1 MSLSGE
7 ASVAGTKQLHT
18 SALAVAS
25 KDPEVISMGE
35 VGVRYKSMSDP
46 NSDVP
51 VDVMAAEISSMKS
64 DVGVVHG
71 VETKPLAF
79 GLMFVEAFC
88 VIEEG
93 DGTVDAFEDAMREID
108 GVGEIQVIEIG
119 RLM

>member
-1 MSLSGE
+1 MSRSDE
-7 ASVAGTKQLHT
+7 ASVVGIKEFRTFAPD
-18 SALAVAS
+18 AAS
-25 KDPEVISMGE
+25 KDPEVIYLGE
-35 VGVRYKSMSDP
+35 VGVRYKIMAHPD
-46 NSDVP
+46 SDVSA
-51 VDVMAAEISSMKS
+51 DVIAAEISAMES

>member
-1 MSLSGE
+1 
-7 ASVAGTKQLHT
+7 
-18 SALAVAS
+18 
-25 KDPEVISMGE
+25 MGE
-35 VGVRYKSMSDP
+35 VGVRYKILSDP
-46 NSDVP
+46 DSDVSA
-51 VDVMAAEISSMKS
+51 DNIAASINDMTSE
-64 DVGVVHG
+64 VGVVHT

-93 DGTVDAFEDAMREID
+93 DGTVDAFEDAIRAID

>member
-1 MSLSGE
+1 
-7 ASVAGTKQLHT
+7 
-18 SALAVAS
+18 
-25 KDPEVISMGE
+25 MGE
-35 VGVRYKSMSDP
+35 VGVRYKIMCDP
-46 NSDVP
+46 DSDVSADNIA
-51 VDVMAAEISSMKS
+51 VSINDMTSE
-64 DVGVVHG
+64 VGVVHT

-93 DGTVDAFEDAMREID
+93 DGTVDAFEDAIRAID